1 MIVIVSWGQLYAI
14 IFVGMF
20 YENPPRSQGDWQIVG
35 RNIER
40 FFEFAK

>member
-1 MIVIVSWGQLYAI
+1 MPF
-14 IFVGMF
+14 FVGMI
-20 YENPPRSQGDWQIVG
+20 YEITARSQGDWQIVG

>member
-1 MIVIVSWGQLYAI
+1 MIAIVS
-14 IFVGMF
+14 
-20 YENPPRSQGDWQIVG
+20 YENPSRSQGDWQIVG